1 MFLVERSIL
10 VDIDSLKSVEEE
22 EMNKFVKSILLSM
35 DLPNLEEIW
44 PDICLKSAKE
54 KLKLRSVLSKYEID
68 VISDGDRGVKVFLK
82 DELIAE
88 WFKPNVI
95 LKKELQATKKLKDQ
109 YYYELKIKS
118 SSIFEE

>member
-1 MFLVERSIL
+1 MFIVERSIL

-22 EMNKFVKSILLSM
+22 EMNKFVKSFLLSM
-35 DLPNLEEIW
+35 DLPNIEEIW

-54 KLKLRSVLSKYEID
+54 KLKLRSVLSKYEIE
-68 VISDGDRGVKVFLK
+68 VISDGDRGVKIYLK

-95 LKKELQATKKLKDQ
+95 LKKELQATKKPKDQ

>member
-1 MFLVERSIL
+1 MFIVERSIL
-10 VDIDSLKSVEEE
+10 VDIDSLKTVEEE
-22 EMNKFVKSILLSM
+22 EMNKFVKSFLLSM
-35 DLPNLEEIW
+35 DLPNIEEIW
-44 PDICLKSAKE
+44 PDICLKSANE
-54 KLKLRSVLSKYEID
+54 KLKLRSVLSKYEIE
-68 VISDGDRGVKVFLK
+68 VISDGDRGVKIYLK

-95 LKKELQATKKLKDQ
+95 LKKELQATKKPKDQ

>member
-1 MFLVERSIL
+1 MFLSERSIL
-10 VDIDSLKSVEEE
+10 VDVDSLKSVEEE
-22 EMNKFVKSILLSM
+22 EMNKFVKSFLLSM
-35 DLPNLEEIW
+35 DLPNIEEIW

-54 KLKLRSVLSKYEID
+54 KLKLRSMLSKYEIE
-68 VISDGDRGVKVFLK
+68 VISDGDRGIKIYLK

-95 LKKELQATKKLKDQ
+95 LKKELHATKKLKDQ

>member
-22 EMNKFVKSILLSM
+22 EMNKFVKSFLLSM
-35 DLPNLEEIW
+35 DLPNIEEIW

-54 KLKLRSVLSKYEID
+54 KLKLRSVLSKYEIE
-68 VISDGDRGVKVFLK
+68 VISDGDRGVKIYLK

-95 LKKELQATKKLKDQ
+95 LKKELQATKKPKDQ

>member
-1 MFLVERSIL
+1 MFLSERSIL
-10 VDIDSLKSVEEE
+10 VDVDSLKSVEEE
-22 EMNKFVKSILLSM
+22 EMNKFVKSFLLSM
-35 DLPNLEEIW
+35 DIPNIESIW
-44 PDICLKSAKE
+44 PDVFLSSAQD
-54 KLKLRSVLSKYEID
+54 KLKLRAALSKYEID
-68 VISDGDRGVKVFLK
+68 VISDGDRGIKIFLK

-95 LKKELQATKKLKDQ
+95 LKKDVQATKKPKDQ